1 MPPRIEKKNTN
12 SVAKLISQTI
22 PSVEKSLN
30 IAAPT
35 GGIGSQLSS
44 MLYPTSKNPN
54 TPKMYNNSGRST
66 NKKNTTTVATALN
79 NRNLI
84 AEQKEK
90 EKYYNPEVKDIK
102 VNNPILNTLYHNQWL
117 MDVPLLGS
125 IIKRGAK
132 EVAERSMGG
141 GYVGQLKE
149 LTERPQED
157 GGLVNKDKKYSGL
170 TNFQGNQRVIP
181 KLVDQY
187 FSNKPLFEKSKY
199 KPTSDY
205 LTFLPTYS
213 LKMDYDKKLVTDSK
227 LNEKFKKTIDEVL
240 GVENRGMDTE
250 RRNAAIAPKVYDEFL
265 KNKKPVYMPYSELG
279 PMARFIGADLG
290 AHKVGMAWD
299 KEKNLPY
306 ISISDAWDFE
316 PNAWIKKR
324 IEGGDLN
331 DKEGKELADQM
342 YAQSSLMHKAG
353 KPFKVYDRF
362 YFDPK
367 TKNYI
372 PDSEVSKRTKS
383 NK

>member
-12 SVAKLISQTI
+12 SVAKLLSQTI

-35 GGIGSQLSS
+35 GGVGSQLSS

-54 TPKMYNNSGRST
+54 TPKMYNNSGRTT
-66 NKKNTTTVATALN
+66 NKKNTTTVSKAFNT
-79 NRNLI
+79 
-84 AEQKEK
+84 QKLLDEEK

-102 VNNPILNTLYHNQWL
+102 VNNPILNALYHNQWL
-117 MDVPLLGS
+117 MDVPVLGS
-125 IIKRGAK
+125 VIKRGAK

-141 GYVGQLKE
+141 GYVGQMNE
-149 LTERPQED
+149 LLQRPNEK
-157 GGLVNKDKKYSGL
+157 GVLMGKDNKYSGL
-170 TNFQGNQRVIP
+170 TNFQGNQRVMP

-187 FSNKPLFEKSKY
+187 FSDEPLFEKSKY

-213 LKMDYDKKLVTDSK
+213 LKSDYDKKLVTDSK
-227 LNEKFKKTIDEVL
+227 LNEKFKTTINEVL
-240 GVENRGMDTE
+240 GVENRGMATE
-250 RRNAAIAPKVYDEFL
+250 RRNAAIAPKVYNEFL
-265 KNKKPVYMPYSELG
+265 KNKKTIYMPYSELG

-290 AHKVGMAWD
+290 AHKVGLAWD

-306 ISISDAWDFE
+306 ISVSDAWDFE
-316 PNAWIKKR
+316 PKAWVKKR
-324 IEGGDLN
+324 VDAGYLN
-331 DKEGKELADQM
+331 EEEGKKLADQM
-342 YAQSSLMHKAG
+342 YAQASLMHKAG

-362 YFDPK
+362 YFDPQ